1 MSSKAPIHDPLIH
14 PALLDPRQ
22 WGQLDVYASL
32 LQVERDELPGT
43 EHHAPDRAFRL
54 QHLKLD
60 LRFDLAAESVSGTAT
75 LTLTPFADGLRSVEL
90 DAAEMSV
97 RSVRRLR
104 AVTEAAAPAPLRML
118 GEILPETAPVNLT
131 FDTRQETLSIELD
144 RVINR
149 DEEVTLEIAYSC
161 RPRKGLYFIKPDDAY
176 PHKPQQIWSQGQ
188 TEDAHWWFPCADT
201 PHQKMTTEMLVTV
214 DEKFFALSNGALI
227 GSTGDAANK
236 TITYHWRQEQP
247 HPAYLVTIV
256 IGEYEL
262 IQERLK
268 GLPVEYYVYADRPAA
283 GQKLFQ
289 RTPEMIEFFANKFGY
304 PYPFA
309 KYSQVL
315 VDDFLFGAMENT
327 TATTMTDRC
336 LLDARAELDL
346 NYEDIVA
353 HELAHHWWGDL
364 VTCKHW
370 SEIWL
375 NESFAT
381 YSEYLWR
388 EHTQGSDEAR
398 FVLFQDFLTYL
409 QEDFSSHRR
418 PILFHRYRYSEEL
431 MDRHAYEKG
440 ACVLHMLRHVLG
452 DEAFFRAMARHL
464 SKFAFGVAETN
475 DLKTSIEEVTGK
487 NLHWFFDQWIYRP
500 GYPELEVEYEWQ
512 REQKTLRLSVKQV
525 QKADDEDD
533 VPAAFRFPVEIEI
546 VTLEAGAVIE
556 TAHRTS
562 FHVWVE
568 KAEQEFYFP
577 CEAKPRLVVFDK
589 GHRVF
594 KLMRFPKSQQEL
606 LYQLQHDE
614 DLLGRARA
622 ARELAAYKTEE
633 TVTALRQAVASTDH
647 RAVRMAAAISLGE
660 MGSEETRQAAL
671 SAYRTCD
678 NPHVRRACV
687 WALGNGKKADAATVQ
702 FLREVIEKDLSY
714 FVSAAAVRALGKL
727 GEHAESTQFYE
738 AACAA
743 LSHSSWQESVRAA
756 VFHAFRFAK
765 EKRAVDLAIQ
775 HTKYGEHIAVRV
787 AAIGYLG
794 ALGKELHKEKAD
806 DAVVDCLLALLDDK
820 AIRARVA
827 AVRALGKVGNERAL
841 PALQMA
847 QMRECL
853 DQLKAALQDAI
864 EGIQEK

>member
-1 MSSKAPIHDPLIH
+1 MSSKAPINDPLIH

-22 WGQLDVYASL
+22 WGQLDVYDSL
-32 LQVERDELPGT
+32 LKVEREELPG
-43 EHHAPDRAFRL
+43 EDHHAPDRSFRIH
-54 QHLKLD
+54 HLKLE
-60 LRFDLAAESVSGTAT
+60 LQFDLDHERVWGKAT
-75 LTLTPFADGLRSVEL
+75 LTVSPFADGLQSL
-90 DAAEMSV
+90 AFDAAELSV
-97 RSVRRLR
+97 SSIRRIQPQQE
-104 AVTEAAAPAPLRML
+104 VAPAPLRML
-118 GEILPETAPVNLT
+118 GETLTHSSPVNLL
-131 FDTRQETLSIELD
+131 FDTQPETISIELD
-144 RVINR
+144 RPLKR
-149 DEEVTLEIAYSC
+149 DEEAVIEIAYSC
-161 RPRKGLYFIKPDDAY
+161 RPRKGLFFVKPDDAY
-176 PHKPQQIWSQGQ
+176 PDKPLQIWSQGQ
-188 TEDAHWWFPCADT
+188 TEDAHWWFPCADV
-201 PHQKMTTEMLVTV
+201 PHQKMTTEIIATV
-214 DEKFFALSNGALI
+214 SEKYFALSNGALV
-227 GSTGDAANK
+227 GSTGNSADK

-247 HPAYLVTIV
+247 HPAYLVTVV

-268 GLPVEYYVYADRPAA
+268 GLPVEYYVYGDRAAA

-309 KYSQVL
+309 KYSQIL

-327 TATTMTDRC
+327 SATTMTDRC
-336 LLDARAELDL
+336 LLDARAELDVD
-346 NYEDIVA
+346 YEDIVA

-388 EHTQGSDEAR
+388 EHTRGSDEAR
-398 FVLFQDFLTYL
+398 FALFQDFLTYL
-409 QEDFSSHRR
+409 HEDFSSHRR

-452 DEAFFRAMARHL
+452 DEAFFRSMMRHL

-487 NLHWFFDQWIYRP
+487 NLHWFFDQWIYSP

-512 REQKTLRLSVKQV
+512 REQKTLRLSVRQV
-525 QKADDEDD
+525 QLADDEDD

-546 VTLEAGAVIE
+546 VTLEADAVIE

-568 KAEQEFYFP
+568 RAEQEFYFP
-577 CEAKPRLVVFDK
+577 CESKPRLVIFDK

-606 LYQLQHDE
+606 MYQLQHDE
-614 DLLGRARA
+614 DLLGRTRA
-622 ARELAAYKTEE
+622 ARELTAYKTDD
-633 TVTALRQAVASTDH
+633 TINVLRHVLAGSDH

-660 MGSEETRQAAL
+660 MGHEEARRAVL
-671 SAYRTCD
+671 DAYGNCGD
-678 NPHVRRACV
+678 SHVRRACV
-687 WALGNGKKADAATVQ
+687 WALGCDKKADAATVS
-702 FLREVIEKDLSY
+702 FLREVSEKDASY
-714 FVSAAAVRALGKL
+714 FVGVAAVRALGKI
-727 GEHAESTQFYE
+727 GERSENTQPYD
-738 AACAA
+738 AICSA
-743 LSHSSWQESVRAA
+743 LAHFSWQEYVRAS
-756 VFHAFRFAK
+756 VFHSFRFAK
-765 EKRAVDLAIQ
+765 EKRAIELAIK
-775 HTKYGEHIAVRV
+775 HTRYAEHVAVRV

-794 ALGKELHKEKAD
+794 AIGKELHKEKAD
-806 DAVVDCLLALLDDK
+806 DTIVDCLLALLEDN

-841 PALQMA
+841 PVLQVA
-847 QMRECL
+847 QTRECL
-853 DQLKAALQDAI
+853 DQLKAAIQDAI
-864 EGIQEK
+864 EGIQKK

>member
-22 WGQLDVYASL
+22 WGQLDVYDSL
-32 LQVERDELPGT
+32 LKVERDEIPGS
-43 EHHAPDRAFRL
+43 ERHAPDRPFRL
-54 QHLKLD
+54 HHLKLE
-60 LRFDLAAESVSGTAT
+60 LQFDLAQESVRGTAT
-75 LTLTPFADGLRSVEL
+75 LTLAPFADGLQSIDL
-90 DAAEMSV
+90 DAAEMSIH
-97 RSVRRLR
+97 SVRRLP
-104 AVTEAAAPAPLRML
+104 AQQEAAAPAPLRML
-118 GEILPETAPVNLT
+118 GESLPEALPVNLP
-131 FDTRQETLSIELD
+131 FETRQETLSIELD
-144 RVINR
+144 RALNR
-149 DEEVTLEIAYSC
+149 DEEVSLVIAYSC
-161 RPRKGLYFIKPDDAY
+161 RPRKGLYFIQPDDAY

-201 PHQKMTTEMLVTV
+201 PHQKMTTEMIVTV

-227 GSTGDAANK
+227 GSMGNQADK
-236 TITYHWRQEQP
+236 TITYHYRQEQP
-247 HPAYLVTIV
+247 HPAYLVTVV

-268 GLPVEYYVYADRPAA
+268 GLPVEYYVYADRAAA

-289 RTPEMIEFFANKFGY
+289 RTPEMIEFFASKFGY

-309 KYSQVL
+309 KYSQIL
-315 VDDFLFGAMENT
+315 VEDFLFGAMENT

-336 LLDARAELDL
+336 LLDARAELDV

-381 YSEYLWR
+381 YSEFLWR

-409 QEDFSSHRR
+409 HEDFSSHRR

-452 DEAFFRAMARHL
+452 DDAFFRAMARHL
-464 SKFAFGVAETN
+464 SKFAFGVAETT

-487 NLHWFFDQWIYRP
+487 NLHWFFEQWIYRP
-500 GYPELEVEYEWQ
+500 GYPELEVEYDWQ
-512 REQKTLRLSVKQV
+512 REQKTLRLSVRQV
-525 QKADDEDD
+525 QKADEDD
-533 VPAAFRFPVEIEI
+533 EVPAAFRFPVEIEI
-546 VTLEAGAVIE
+546 VTLDTAAVIE

-568 KAEQEFYFP
+568 KSEQEFYFP
-577 CEAKPRLVVFDK
+577 CEAKPRLVIFDK

-594 KLMRFPKSQQEL
+594 KLLRFPKSQQEL
-606 LYQLQHDE
+606 LYQLQHDD
-614 DLLGRARA
+614 DLLGRTRA

-633 TVTALRQAVASTDH
+633 TVNALQQVVASTDH
-647 RAVRMAAAISLGE
+647 HAVRLAAALSLGE
-660 MGSEETRQAAL
+660 MGSEEARQAVRA
-671 SAYRTCD
+671 AYQHCTD
-678 NPHVRRACV
+678 SHVRRACV
-687 WALGNGKKADAATVQ
+687 WALGNSKKADATMIN
-702 FLREVIEKDLSY
+702 FLRDVSANDPSY
-714 FVSAAAVRALGKL
+714 FVSAAAVRALGRL
-727 GEHAESTQFYE
+727 SEHEPGTSLYE
-738 AACAA
+738 AVCSA
-743 LSHSSWQESVRAA
+743 LAHPSWQEFVRSS

-765 EKRAVDLAIQ
+765 EKRAVELAIN
-775 HTKYGEHIAVRV
+775 HTKYGEHVAVRV

-794 ALGKELHKEKAD
+794 AIGKELHKEKND
-806 DAVVDCLLALLDDK
+806 DAVLDCLLALLDDK
-820 AIRARVA
+820 AIRVRVA

-841 PALQMA
+841 PALQTA
-847 QMRECL
+847 QTRECL
-853 DQLKAALQDAI
+853 DQLKAALADAI
-864 EGIQEK
+864 EGIQQK

>member
-1 MSSKAPIHDPLIH
+1 MSSKAPVHDPLIH

-22 WGQLDVYASL
+22 WGHLDVYDSL
-32 LQVERDELPGT
+32 LKVERDEVPGS
-43 EHHAPDRAFRL
+43 ERHAPDRHFRL
-54 QHLKLD
+54 HHLKLE
-60 LRFDLAAESVSGTAT
+60 LQFDLAEESVRGTAT
-75 LTLTPFADGLRSVEL
+75 LTLSPFAEGLQSLDL
-90 DAAEMSV
+90 DAAEMSI
-97 RSVRRLR
+97 RGVRRLQ
-104 AVTEAAAPAPLRML
+104 AQQETVAPAPLRML
-118 GEILPETAPVNLT
+118 GETLLDSSPINLT

-144 RVINR
+144 HALKR

-161 RPRKGLYFIKPDDAY
+161 RPRKGLFFIKPDEAY
-176 PHKPQQIWSQGQ
+176 PDKPHQIWSQGQ

-201 PHQKMTTEMLVTV
+201 PHQKMTTELIATV
-214 DEKFFALSNGALI
+214 DEKYFALSNGALV
-227 GSTGDAANK
+227 GSTGNTAEK

-247 HPAYLVTIV
+247 HPAYLVTVV

-262 IQERLK
+262 VQERLK
-268 GLPVEYYVYADRPAA
+268 GLPVEYYVYGDRAEA

-289 RTPEMIEFFANKFGY
+289 RTPEMIEFFASKFGY

-309 KYSQVL
+309 KYSQIL

-336 LLDARAELDL
+336 LLDARAELDV

-398 FVLFQDFLTYL
+398 FGLFQDFLVYL
-409 QEDFSSHRR
+409 HEDFSSHRR
-418 PILFHRYRYSEEL
+418 PILFHHYRYSEEL

-452 DEAFFRAMARHL
+452 DEAFFRSMMRHL
-464 SKFAFGVAETN
+464 SKYAFGVAETN

-487 NLHWFFDQWIYRP
+487 NLHWFFDQWIYSP

-512 REQKTLRLSVKQV
+512 REQKTLRLSIKQV
-525 QKADDEDD
+525 QKADEEDD
-533 VPAAFRFPVEIEI
+533 VPAAFRFPVEIEL
-546 VTLEAGAVIE
+546 VTLETDTVIE

-568 KAEQEFYFP
+568 KVEQEFYFP
-577 CEAKPRLVVFDK
+577 CELKPRLVIFDK

-606 LYQLQHDE
+606 IYQLQHDE
-614 DLLGRARA
+614 DLLGRTRA
-622 ARELAAYKTEE
+622 ARELAAYKMEE
-633 TVTALRQAVASTDH
+633 TISALQQTVTSIDH

-660 MGSEETRQAAL
+660 IGQEDARRAL
-671 SAYRTCD
+671 LEAYKTCD
-678 NPHVRRACV
+678 DSHVRRACV
-687 WALGNGKKADAATVQ
+687 WAIGNSKKADDVTVN
-702 FLREVIEKDLSY
+702 FLREVSANDPSY
-714 FVSAAAVRALGKL
+714 FVGAAAIRALGKL
-727 GEHAESTQFYE
+727 NEQAQQPQTYD
-738 AACAA
+738 AVCAGLA
-743 LSHSSWQESVRAA
+743 HSSWQEFIRSS
-756 VFHAFRFAK
+756 VFHAFRFGK
-765 EKRAVDLAIQ
+765 EKRAVDLALK

-787 AAIGYLG
+787 AAISYLG
-794 ALGKELHKEKAD
+794 TIGKELHKEKA
-806 DAVVDCLLALLDDK
+806 AETVVDCLLELLEDN

-827 AVRALGKVGNERAL
+827 AARALGKVGNERAL
-841 PALQMA
+841 PALQAA
-847 QMRECL
+847 QNRECL
-853 DQLKAALQDAI
+853 DQLKAALEDAI
-864 EGIQEK
+864 EGIQKK

>member
-1 MSSKAPIHDPLIH
+1 MSSKAPIPDPLIH
-14 PALLDPRQ
+14 PALLNPRQ
-22 WGQLDVYASL
+22 WNNVDIYDSL
-32 LQVERDELPGT
+32 LKLEREEIPGE
-43 EHHAPDRAFRL
+43 EHYAPDRNFRL
-54 QHLKLD
+54 HHLKLE
-60 LRFDLAAESVSGTAT
+60 LSFDFAQQSVSGKAT
-75 LTLTPFADGLRSVEL
+75 LTMSAFADGLQGIDL
-90 DAAEMSV
+90 DAAEMSIG
-97 RSVRRLR
+97 SVRRLQPQQE
-104 AVTEAAAPAPLRML
+104 VVPAPLRML
-118 GEILPETAPVNLT
+118 GETVVNSAPINLS

-144 RVINR
+144 RALKR
-149 DEEVTLEIAYSC
+149 DEEITLEIAYSC
-161 RPRKGLYFIKPDDAY
+161 RPRKGLFFIQPDDAY
-176 PHKPQQIWSQGQ
+176 PQRPQQIWSQGQ

-201 PHQKMTTEMLVTV
+201 PQQKMTTELIATV
-214 DEKFFALSNGALI
+214 DEKYFALSNGVLV
-227 GSTGDAANK
+227 GSTGNQAAK

-247 HPAYLVTIV
+247 HPAYLVTVV

-268 GLPVEYYVYADRPAA
+268 GLPIEYYVYGNAAEA

-289 RTPEMIEFFANKFGY
+289 RTPQMIEFFAEKFGY

-309 KYSQVL
+309 KYAQIL

-353 HELAHHWWGDL
+353 HELAHHWFGDL

-409 QEDFSSHRR
+409 HEDFSSHRR
-418 PILFHRYRYSEEL
+418 SILFHRYRYSEEL

-452 DEAFFRAMARHL
+452 DEAFFRSLMRYL

-475 DLKTSIEEVTGK
+475 DLKSAIEEITGK

-512 REQKTLRLSVKQV
+512 RAQKTLRLSVKQV
-525 QKADDEDD
+525 QKTDEEDD

-556 TAHRTS
+556 TAHRAS

-568 KAEQEFYFP
+568 KEEQEFYFP
-577 CEAKPRLVVFDK
+577 CETKPRLVIFDK

-606 LYQLQHDE
+606 IYQLQHDE
-614 DLLGRARA
+614 DSLGRVRA
-622 ARELAAYKTEE
+622 GRELAHYKTDE
-633 TVTALRQAVASTDH
+633 TIQTLQQAVTGADFY
-647 RAVRMAAAISLGE
+647 AVRMAAAISLGE
-660 MGSEETRQAAL
+660 IGGEAARQALLDACQNC
-671 SAYRTCD
+671 SEVQ
-678 NPHVRRACV
+678 VRRACV
-687 WALGNGKKADAATVQ
+687 WALGCDKKAPEAVIT
-702 FLREVIEKDLSY
+702 FLREVIEKDQSY
-714 FVSAAAVRALGKL
+714 FVVVAAVRALGHLSEEAK
-727 GEHAESTQFYE
+727 TQEVYDTI
-738 AACAA
+738 CAA
-743 LSHSSWQESVRAA
+743 LRHSSWQEIIGAA
-756 VFHAFRFAK
+756 VFYALRYSK
-765 EKRAVDLAIQ
+765 EKRAVDFAIK
-775 HTKYGEHIAVRV
+775 HSKYGAHIAVRV
-787 AAIGYLG
+787 AAISCLG
-794 ALGKELHKEKAD
+794 ALGKELHKDKED
-806 DAVVDCLLALLDDK
+806 DKIVDRLLELLEDK

-827 AVRALGKVGNERAL
+827 AARALGKVGNERAV
-841 PALQMA
+841 PALQA
-847 QMRECL
+847 ALAHACL

-864 EGIQEK
+864 DGIQKK